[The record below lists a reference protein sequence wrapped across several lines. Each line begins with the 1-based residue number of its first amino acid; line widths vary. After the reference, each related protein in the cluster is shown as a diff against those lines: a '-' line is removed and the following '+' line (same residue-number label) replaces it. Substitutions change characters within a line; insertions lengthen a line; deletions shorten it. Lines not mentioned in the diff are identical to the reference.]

1 MDIARLLEDRK
12 NKMPKIALL
21 LGSRAGAL
29 FRSEYLYEE
38 LAPYSTRVLADMKP
52 WERFHECYDLLQ
64 RNQEEIGKNE
74 LIAILT
80 YALSGINISKADIS
94 LVELIKQ
101 DIFKLIISANIDE
114 LLYNAMVA
122 LNMKE
127 GRDFVDFR
135 LAGHIIQ
142 EEIIEDIVFHNKQ
155 DACKIIR
162 ISDEARKLVYN
173 LNQSDAQ
180 AANCRF
186 VKRLLERLRVKEVLV
201 IGLDTEWDSALMAAL
216 PEKIQTI
223 WFVNEDENVMTQFLA
238 GNHAKDCGY
247 IIGENGSYEKF
258 LMALYWDINKD
269 IPQHYDLLF
278 EVLSQLRS
286 MQRQLTVLEDELRQT
301 KNIVK
306 HMAQSIDELQRGK
319 Q

>member
-162 ISDEARKLVYN
+162 ISDEAKT
-173 LNQSDAQ
+173 
-180 AANCRF
+180 
-186 VKRLLERLRVKEVLV
+186 
-201 IGLDTEWDSALMAAL
+201 GLQ
-216 PEKIQTI
+216 PEPIRRP
-223 WFVNEDENVMTQFLA
+223 
-238 GNHAKDCGY
+238 G
-247 IIGENGSYEKF
+247 
-258 LMALYWDINKD
+258 
-269 IPQHYDLLF
+269 
-278 EVLSQLRS
+278 SQLPFCKTPVGTVACKRS
-286 MQRQLTVLEDELRQT
+286 TRYWSGYGM
-301 KNIVK
+301 
-306 HMAQSIDELQRGK
+306 G
-319 Q
+319 

>member
-1 MDIARLLEDRK
+1 
-12 NKMPKIALL
+12 
-21 LGSRAGAL
+21 
-29 FRSEYLYEE
+29 
-38 LAPYSTRVLADMKP
+38 
-52 WERFHECYDLLQ
+52 
-64 RNQEEIGKNE
+64 
-74 LIAILT
+74 
-80 YALSGINISKADIS
+80 
-94 LVELIKQ
+94 
-101 DIFKLIISANIDE
+101 
-114 LLYNAMVA
+114 
-122 LNMKE
+122 
-127 GRDFVDFR
+127 
-135 LAGHIIQ
+135 
-142 EEIIEDIVFHNKQ
+142 
-155 DACKIIR
+155 
-162 ISDEARKLVYN
+162 
-173 LNQSDAQ
+173 
-180 AANCRF
+180 
-186 VKRLLERLRVKEVLV
+186 
-201 IGLDTEWDSALMAAL
+201 MAAL